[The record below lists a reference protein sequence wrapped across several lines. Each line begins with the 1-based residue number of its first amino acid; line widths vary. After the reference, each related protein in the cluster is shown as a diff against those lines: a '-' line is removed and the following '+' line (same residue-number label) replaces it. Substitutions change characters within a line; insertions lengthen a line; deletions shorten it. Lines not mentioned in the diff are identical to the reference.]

1 MLQPTYAICFLNEA
15 LFGDARYHHCFRVRD
30 DEEGVLLC
38 KDLEIHTL
46 ELSKFNVPVEEVKTP
61 LERWCYFFKHGASLD
76 LASLP
81 ATLDVPVIRKAVEVL
96 MRVSQTELERQR
108 YLERQRAER
117 DAASLAED
125 ARVAHQEGIE
135 KGKRIGRI
143 QVWQKILKQAEAS
156 SEELNRRSEEELLQM
171 EESLE
176 RQFSEK
182 KEVNGK
188 PPADRT

>member
-1 MLQPTYAICFLNEA
+1 
-15 LFGDARYHHCFRVRD
+15 
-30 DEEGVLLC
+30 
-38 KDLEIHTL
+38 
-46 ELSKFNVPVEEVKTP
+46 
-61 LERWCYFFKHGASLD
+61 
-76 LASLP
+76 
-81 ATLDVPVIRKAVEVL
+81 

-125 ARVAHQEGIE
+125 ARVAHQEGFDEGWKKGFDEGIE

-143 QVWQKILKQAEAS
+143 QVWQQFLQQAEVS

-182 KEVNGK
+182 KGANGT
-188 PPADRT
+188 PSADKA